1 MQGKIVTRE
10 ELVRLREELRSAGKR
25 VGFTSGVFDIVHPGH
40 VEYLEQARAQVDVLL
55 VGLNSDSSVKANKG
69 ETRPIVPQRARAEV
83 IAGMQAVDYVFI
95 FSERNNNLN
104 IELIKPDVY
113 LKAGDYSPDQLT
125 SKKIVES
132 YGGEVKLVP
141 FRAGLSTTEIIEK
154 ISLMAQ
160 SEEGQQIVYEQR
172 PAIFV
177 DRDGTINEHVEYLS
191 DPKLF
196 REIPGGLAA
205 LARLRGLGYRIIVV
219 TNQPGIGLGYFSR
232 EDLFAVN
239 REMLKQASQAG
250 CAIDKIYFC
259 SHSKADNCECRKPS
273 PYFLKRAEQE
283 LNIDLSK
290 SFMIG
295 DMSPDIQFGKN
306 GGCRTVLVKTG
317 RGGED
322 GICQVAPDYEA
333 PNLAEAAA
341 WIEKQGVVVAK
352 PYHSVATEGL
362 SLNDKALAANK
373 KFATTI
379 GHDLNTLLGSI
390 LGCAALIGQKTSSAD
405 GVSSVSDVLE
415 ILHKAANRGL
425 VLSKKL
431 LGIAARDNEGQRTRR
446 SLRSCVEMVVELVA
460 SSRGGECQLE
470 VLCPQDVEVE
480 VADFTVVQML
490 LELCQNSLESMQ
502 ALPERF
508 ILFHIDRVQLSG
520 DAKLLDLTPGVY
532 GRISIV
538 DHGDGVNDGQRE
550 TVLQSAFLTNTR
562 ELQGGLGRSMLMAQN
577 VMKRHGGT
585 LVLASRREAGTNIAL
600 YFPVVAE

>member
-83 IAGMQAVDYVFI
+83 VAGMQAVDYVFI

-113 LKAGDYSPDQLT
+113 LKAGDYSPNQLT
-125 SKKIVES
+125 SKQIVES

-154 ISLMAQ
+154 IALMAQ
-160 SEEGQQIVYEQR
+160 SEEGQQIVYERR

-341 WIEKQGVVVAK
+341 WIEKQGAVVTV
-352 PYHSVATEGL
+352 PYGGAVKKEPNLGDN
-362 SLNDKALAANK
+362 SLTVSDRL
-373 KFATTI
+373 ATTI
-379 GHDLNTLLGSI
+379 GYDFNTLLGSI
-390 LGCAALIGQKTSSAD
+390 LGCAALIGQKTSGRD
-405 GVSSVSDVLE
+405 GVSSVDDVLE
-415 ILHKAANRGL
+415 ILRKATNRGL
-425 VLSKKL
+425 ALSKKL
-431 LGIAARDNEGQRTRR
+431 LSSARNNEFTRAR
-446 SLRSCVEMVVELVA
+446 KSLLSCVNAVVELV
-460 SSRGGECQLE
+460 SSTRRGECQIE
-470 VLCPQDVEVE
+470 VLCPQDVEVKI
-480 VADFTVVQML
+480 ADFTVVQML
-490 LELCQNSLESMQ
+490 LELCENSLDAMQ

-508 ILFHIDRVQLSG
+508 ILFHIDRVQLAD
-520 DAKLLDLTPGVY
+520 DANLLGLAPGIY
-532 GRISIV
+532 GRVSIV
-538 DHGDGVNDGQRE
+538 DHGEGINDDPRMVAVQP
-550 TVLQSAFLTNTR
+550 SFSTNTR